1 METQPTRTNPTPRG
15 ILDKDWKKV
24 PLQVQALVLAQCSRI
39 QQLEGEGRPG
49 QCKPPTA
56 VVGDGK
62 VAQSPPPRPVALE
75 VSDEVWLAA
84 AAEMQHGVVS
94 MAGRYDAKILGLEEN
109 VGAWKEKAAANST
122 NSSKPPSSDP
132 PSVQPRRKE
141 KSTKRQGAQPGHEG
155 HFHQDL
161 PEKDVTG
168 TVDHFPS
175 RCEHCSGELPDN
187 LEPDSEPTVHQVID
201 SPIVPRQVINHRL
214 HQCICPHCK
223 RPTRAQLPTGVPR
236 SPFGPG
242 VMARATYFTGRLH
255 ASRRATVRALGDLY
269 GVPISV
275 GGVKNIESR
284 VSEALAPAV
293 TEVGVAIQDEP
304 VLNADETPWWENGK
318 GYLWAFVAPKLALF
332 HVNRSRGQE
341 VAKEKLG
348 SFNGVL
354 GTDRYAGYGWYPIKL
369 RQVCHA
375 HLKRDFQKMV
385 DRGGDSA
392 KIGTQALAEQRRMF
406 DAWHEFVDG
415 GEIAVT
421 EFKAKIKP
429 IRARMMRTFKR
440 GAECKDAKAAGTCKR
455 DNPQV
460 ETPAE
465 AVPESAEIEGKAKG
479 RKSPCSGCPNFK
491 TAGTCKKLIKDFAAL
506 WTFVQYEGV
515 EPTNNTSEQTV
526 REGVLWRKSSFG
538 SRSESGSRYVERML
552 TCIETTRRQG
562 RNFFSFLVA
571 TITAALT
578 GLPSPSLLP
587 GVEHVQL
594 QPSSATTTNE
604 TRFPPEQPATE
615 KPQLCVVADSS

>member
-1 METQPTRTNPTPRG
+1 METQPTCTNPTPRG
-15 ILDKDWKKV
+15 LSDEDWKKL
-24 PLQVQALVLAQCSRI
+24 PLQVQAFVLARCSRI
-39 QQLEGEGRPG
+39 QELEGEGCPG
-49 QCKPPTA
+49 QRKAPKAVGRGSIVAPCPPA
-56 VVGDGK
+56 
-62 VAQSPPPRPVALE
+62 RPVALN
-75 VSDEVWLAA
+75 VSEEVWLAA
-84 AAEMQHGVVS
+84 EAAMQHGVVS
-94 MAGRYDAKILGLEEN
+94 MAGRYDGMILGLEEQL
-109 VGAWKEKAAANST
+109 GAWKEKAKANST

-132 PSVQPRRKE
+132 PSVQPPKKE
-141 KSTKRQGAQPGHEG
+141 KSSRQQGAQPGHEG
-155 HFHQDL
+155 HFHEPL
-161 PEKDVTG
+161 PDKDVTG

-175 RCEHCSGELPDN
+175 QCEHCSGELPDN
-187 LEPDSEPTVHQVID
+187 VEPDPDPAVHQVID
-201 SPIVPRQVINHRL
+201 SPVVPRQVINHRL
-214 HQCICPHCK
+214 HQTICPHCK
-223 RPTRAQLPTGVPR
+223 RPTRALLPAGVPR

-242 VMARATYFTGRLH
+242 VMARATYLTGRLH
-255 ASRRATVRALGDLY
+255 ASRRQTVQALGDLY

-275 GGVKNIESR
+275 GGLKNIESR

-293 TEVGVAIQDEP
+293 TEVGVAIQKEP

-332 HVNRSRGQE
+332 HVNESRSQE

-354 GTDRYAGYGWYPIKL
+354 GTDRYAGYGWYPIKH

-392 KIGTQALAEQRRMF
+392 KVGTQALAEQGRMF
-406 DAWHEFVDG
+406 DAWHAFVDG
-415 GEIAVT
+415 GQTAVT
-421 EFKAKIKP
+421 EFQNKIKP

-440 GAECKDAKAAGTCKR
+440 GAECRDAKAAGTCKR
-455 DNPQV
+455 DNPPV
-460 ETPAE
+460 EAPVE
-465 AVPESAEIEGKAKG
+465 AVPESTEVEGKAKK
-479 RKSPCSGCPNFK
+479 RKNPCDGCPSFK

-506 WTFVQYEGV
+506 WTFVEYEGV

-538 SRSESGSRYVERML
+538 TRSEAGSRYVERML
-552 TCIETTRRQG
+552 TSIETTRRQG
-562 RNFFSFLVA
+562 RNFFVFLVA

-594 QPSSATTTNE
+594 QPSSTCPPNE
-604 TRFPPEQPATE
+604 TGLPSAQPATE
-615 KPQLCVVADSS
+615 QPHLDAAADSS